1 MQAASIKAPD
11 YLPLYELSINNADK
25 GQICVDSLME
35 RVKQFHDSELVI
47 TVSPLF
53 VQKALLFQNSNFV
66 IGYDTYIRLV
76 DAKYY
81 TDKQEAMNL
90 FKRNGI

>member
-11 YLPLYELSINNADK
+11 YLPLYELSIHNADK

-53 VQKALLFQNSNFV
+53 V
-66 IGYDTYIRLV
+66 
-76 DAKYY
+76 
-81 TDKQEAMNL
+81 
-90 FKRNGI
+90 